1 MSGKKAA
8 LILIGIIILVSLL
21 VFIAISIF
29 FAVYEPSINQTIQSF
44 DWISSE
50 KMI

>member
-8 LILIGIIILVSLL
+8 LILIGIIILVSIL
-21 VFIAISIF
+21 VIIVLSIF
-29 FAVYEPSINQTIQSF
+29 FAVYEPSINQTIQTF

-50 KMI
+50 KII